1 MVRLARGSIEIQLA
15 EILNNYTEEV
25 IEVLEESAAEVAN
38 EAAEELKRSSP
49 QRYGKYAKG
58 WRAKRETNRK
68 GASYIVHNPK
78 HYRLTHLLEKGH
90 AKANGGRTRAQ
101 SHIQPAEQKAITEY
115 EKKIRG
121 VLGQ

>member
-1 MVRLARGSIEIQLA
+1 MGNLARESIEAQLA

-25 IEVLEESAAEVAN
+25 VEVLEKSAAEVAN

-49 QRYGKYAKG
+49 QRHGKYAKG
-58 WRAKRETNRK
+58 WRVKQEVNRK

-90 AKANGGRTRAQ
+90 AKVNGGRTKAQ
-101 SHIQPAEQKAITEY
+101 PHIQPAEQKAIEEY
-115 EKKIRG
+115 ENKIRG
-121 VLGQ
+121 ALGR